1 MLVTGMLVTGILAG
15 LVFWVERRELD
26 RFAGGLENEISQRTI
41 GLRASNDRLIP
52 TCVEC
57 NSSQVGKRD
66 RAPELMRGKARV
78 ASERQTTRNES
89 LSFRV
94 GIRHE
99 IAERER
105 MEMRLV
111 QAPKME
117 SVGQLTGGIAHDFN
131 NLPDYA
137 LCSASRIWYKP

>member
-66 RAPELMRGKARV
+66 RAPELMRGKGRV
-78 ASERQTTRNES
+78 AFERRTTGNGFRS
-89 LSFRV
+89 LPV
-94 GIRHE
+94 GIS
-99 IAERER
+99 RE
-105 MEMRLV
+105 
-111 QAPKME
+111 
-117 SVGQLTGGIAHDFN
+117 SC
-131 NLPDYA
+131 LP
-137 LCSASRIWYKP
+137 